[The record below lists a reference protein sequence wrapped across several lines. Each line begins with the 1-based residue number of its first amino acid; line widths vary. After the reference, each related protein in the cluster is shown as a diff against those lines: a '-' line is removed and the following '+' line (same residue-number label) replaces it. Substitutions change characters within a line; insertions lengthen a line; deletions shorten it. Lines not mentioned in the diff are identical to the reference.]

1 VDLDNLIITVFCVID
16 DAMKELFQEH
26 RLRARGPDPLLTDS
40 EVITME
46 MIAEYKGIDEDQ
58 AIFNY
63 FKQHYAHF
71 FPLLKKVHRTT
82 FTRQAANL
90 CQAKETVW
98 QQILGLASY
107 DPGLSMVDSFPIAA
121 CYFARA
127 PRCRRFKGEADF
139 GKDRLI
145 KQTFYG
151 FRLHVHL
158 SWPGVISAFV
168 LAAANIDEKEIVPE
182 MTLQRPGLKLG
193 DRNYWSPELKAEMR
207 TERIT
212 LEACYKSRK
221 RDPWPPRS
229 HLINHFRY
237 MIETVFSQLTERFQ
251 IKKVWARDMWHLRSR
266 LLRKILS
273 HTLCFVLNQLQG
285 NSPLQFA
292 KLLNY

>member
-1 VDLDNLIITVFCVID
+1 MKILTKDNKIR
-16 DAMKELFQEH
+16 E
-26 RLRARGPDPLLTDS
+26 RGPQPLLGDS
-40 EVITME
+40 EVLTME
-46 MIAEYKGIDEDQ
+46 VVGEFYGLDQ
-58 AIFNY
+58 DLALFNH
-63 FKQHYAHF
+63 FRHYYSHF
-71 FPLLKKVHRTT
+71 FPVLKKIHRTT

-90 CQAKETVW
+90 CQVKETVW
-98 QQILGLASY
+98 QHILDSASY

-127 PRCRRFKGEADF
+127 PKCRRFRGDSAF

-158 SWPGVISAFV
+158 SWPGVISAFA
-168 LAAANIDEKEIVPE
+168 LAPANIDEKEIVPE

-193 DRNYWSPELKAEMR
+193 DRNYWSPELKAEM
-207 TERIT
+207 TAERIT

-221 RDPWPPRS
+221 RDLWPQRS

-237 MIETVFSQLTERFQ
+237 LIETVFSQLTERYR

-273 HTLCFVLNQLQG
+273 HTLCFVLNQFQG

-292 KLLNY
+292 KLVNF